1 MASHR
6 RQALAVCDEGPDVFH
21 NTNVVLRNIFYSICG
36 VFYLYRFVCVYRACA
51 FGMTC
56 LVGSPPGFRQQPLP
70 AYKGPRKDETA
81 AFRTGRPRHERNAE
95 GSKNCP
101 LAPPRVTV

>member
-6 RQALAVCDEGPDVFH
+6 RQGFAVWAGGPDVFH
-21 NTNVVLRNIFYSICG
+21 NTKVVLRNIFCSICG
-36 VFYLYRFVCVYRACA
+36 VFYFYRFVCVYRACA

-56 LVGSPPGFRQQPLP
+56 LVGSTPGFMQQPLP

-81 AFRTGRPRHERNAE
+81 AFRTGPAMSGTRKDPKIVLLHPR
-95 GSKNCP
+95 G
-101 LAPPRVTV
+101 